1 MIHLHP
7 FLKKKLNKSKNIPS
21 RFSRLQFS
29 FRIAGRYLFSKK
41 SHNAINVIS
50 GISSAGVAIGTIALV
65 IVLSIFNGFE
75 LLFSDL
81 FSAFDPDLQI
91 TLKQGKQFSIDTPEF
106 ELVRKSKGVAVFTE
120 TIEAN
125 ALLRYK
131 EKQMPVLVK
140 GVSDDFK
147 SMTRIDSI
155 LFDGEFVLH
164 DGAFERSV
172 VGAGIA
178 ATLGLSAYAIDPL
191 YIYAPKRTS
200 NINLLRPDQSFN
212 QSGTFISGIF
222 SVQQN
227 EYDNQYVL
235 VSIALARELFE
246 YPTDGVSAV
255 ELKLLP
261 FADTQKV
268 KKELQNLLG
277 THFSVKDR
285 YEQQEGYFKIMQIE
299 KWITYLILSFIL
311 LIASFNII
319 GSLSMLIIDKKEDI
333 LTLRNLGADQKLI
346 RQIFLLE
353 GWMISAVGAIFGIT
367 IGTIL
372 SFLQEKIGFIKLGPG
387 FIVENYPVVIQ
398 FSDIL
403 LVLITVL
410 ALGFLAALYPARYIR
425 SNTNK
430 TA

>member
-1 MIHLHP
+1 M
-7 FLKKKLNKSKNIPS
+7 K
-21 RFSRLQFS
+21 FSL
-29 FRIAGRYLFSKK
+29 RIAGRYLFSKK

-50 GISSAGVAIGTIALV
+50 GISSAGVAVGTIALV
-65 IVLSIFNGFE
+65 VVLSIFNGFE

-91 TLKQGKQFSIDTPEF
+91 SLKQGKQFSIDTPEF
-106 ELVRKSKGVAVFTE
+106 EAVKKSEGIAVFTE
-120 TIEAN
+120 VVEEN

-147 SMTRIDSI
+147 QMTRIDSI
-155 LFDGEFVLH
+155 MFDGEFMLY

-200 NINLLRPDQSFN
+200 KINLLRPDQSFN

-235 VSIALARELFE
+235 VSLDLAQALFE
-246 YPTDGVSAV
+246 YQANEVSAV
-255 ELKLLP
+255 ELRLLP

-268 KKELQNLLG
+268 KNDLQKLLG
-277 THFSVKDR
+277 DEFSVKDR
-285 YEQQEGYFKIMQIE
+285 YEQQEAYFKIMQVE

-333 LTLRNLGADQKLI
+333 ITLRNLGADQKLI

-353 GWMISAVGAIFGIT
+353 GWMISAVGAVVGII

-403 LVLITVL
+403 LVFFTVL
-410 ALGFLAALYPARYIR
+410 VMGFFAAWYPVRYIR
-425 SNTNK
+425 SDYK
-430 TA
+430 

>member
-1 MIHLHP
+1 L
-7 FLKKKLNKSKNIPS
+7 
-21 RFSRLQFS
+21 SRLKFS
-29 FRIAGRYLFSKK
+29 LRIAGRYLFSKK

-65 IVLSIFNGFE
+65 VVLSIFNGFE

-106 ELVRKSKGVAVFTE
+106 EAVKKSEGIAVFTE
-120 TIEAN
+120 VVEEN

-147 SMTRIDSI
+147 QMTRIDSI
-155 LFDGEFVLH
+155 MFDGEFMLY

-178 ATLGLSAYAIDPL
+178 VTLGLNAYAIDPL

-200 NINLLRPDQSFN
+200 KINLLRPDQSFN

-235 VSIALARELFE
+235 VSLDLARALFE
-246 YPTDGVSAV
+246 YQVNDVSAV

-261 FADTQKV
+261 SANAQKV
-268 KKELQNLLG
+268 KNELQKLLG
-277 THFSVKDR
+277 DEFFVKDR
-285 YEQQEGYFKIMQIE
+285 YEQQEAYFKIMQVE

-333 LTLRNLGADQKLI
+333 ITLRNLGADQKLI
-346 RQIFLLE
+346 RQIFLFE
-353 GWMISAVGAIFGIT
+353 GWMISAVGAVVGII

-387 FIVENYPVVIQ
+387 FIIENYPVVIQ

-403 LVLITVL
+403 LVFFTVL
-410 ALGFLAALYPARYIR
+410 ALGFFAAWYPVRYIR
-425 SNTNK
+425 SDINNTL
-430 TA
+430 

>member
-1 MIHLHP
+1 MG
-7 FLKKKLNKSKNIPS
+7 KYKNI
-21 RFSRLQFS
+21 RIGFSKLKFS
-29 FRIAGRYLFSKK
+29 LRIAGRYLFSKK

-65 IVLSIFNGFE
+65 VVLSIFNGFE

-91 TLKQGKQFSIDTPEF
+91 ALKQGKQFSIDTPEF
-106 ELVRKSKGVAVFTE
+106 EAVKKLEGIAVFTE
-120 TIEAN
+120 VVEEN

-147 SMTRIDSI
+147 QMTRIDSI
-155 LFDGEFVLH
+155 MFDGEFLLY

-200 NINLLRPDQSFN
+200 KINLLRPDQSFN

-235 VSIALARELFE
+235 VSLNLARALFE
-246 YPTDGVSAV
+246 YQANDVSAV

-268 KKELQNLLG
+268 KNELQKLLG
-277 THFSVKDR
+277 DEFSVKDR
-285 YEQQEGYFKIMQIE
+285 YEQQEAYFKIMQIE

-333 LTLRNLGADQKLI
+333 ITLRNLGADQKLI

-353 GWMISAVGAIFGIT
+353 GWMISAVGAVLGII

-403 LVLITVL
+403 LVFFTVL
-410 ALGFLAALYPARYIR
+410 ALGFFAAWYPVRYIR
-425 SNTNK
+425 SNINK
-430 TA
+430 TL

>member
-1 MIHLHP
+1 M
-7 FLKKKLNKSKNIPS
+7 K
-21 RFSRLQFS
+21 FSL
-29 FRIAGRYLFSKK
+29 RIAGRYLFSKK

-50 GISSAGVAIGTIALV
+50 GISSAGVAVGTIALV
-65 IVLSIFNGFE
+65 VVLSIFNGFE

-91 TLKQGKQFSIDTPEF
+91 SLKQGKQFSIDTPEF
-106 ELVRKSKGVAVFTE
+106 EAVKKSEGIAVFTE
-120 TIEAN
+120 VVEEN

-147 SMTRIDSI
+147 QMTRIDSI
-155 LFDGEFVLH
+155 MFDGEFMLY

-200 NINLLRPDQSFN
+200 KINLLRPDQSFN

-235 VSIALARELFE
+235 VSLDLAQALFE
-246 YPTDGVSAV
+246 YQANEVSAV

-268 KKELQNLLG
+268 KNDLQKLLG
-277 THFSVKDR
+277 DEFSVKDR
-285 YEQQEGYFKIMQIE
+285 YEQQEAYFKIMQVE

-333 LTLRNLGADQKLI
+333 ITLRNLGADQKLI

-353 GWMISAVGAIFGIT
+353 GWMISAVGAVVGII

-403 LVLITVL
+403 LVFFTVL
-410 ALGFLAALYPARYIR
+410 VMGFFAAWYPVRYIR
-425 SNTNK
+425 SDYK
-430 TA
+430 

>member
-1 MIHLHP
+1 MGEYR
-7 FLKKKLNKSKNIPS
+7 NIRNS
-21 RFSRLQFS
+21 LSRLKFS
-29 FRIAGRYLFSKK
+29 LRIAGRYLFSKK

-65 IVLSIFNGFE
+65 VVLSIFNGFE

-106 ELVRKSKGVAVFTE
+106 EAVKKSEGIAVFTE
-120 TIEAN
+120 VVEEN

-147 SMTRIDSI
+147 QMTRIDSI
-155 LFDGEFVLH
+155 MFDGEFMLY

-178 ATLGLSAYAIDPL
+178 VTLGLNAYAIDPL

-200 NINLLRPDQSFN
+200 KINLLRPDQSFN

-235 VSIALARELFE
+235 VSLDLARALFE
-246 YPTDGVSAV
+246 YQVNDVSAV

-261 FADTQKV
+261 SANAQKV
-268 KKELQNLLG
+268 KNELQKLLG
-277 THFSVKDR
+277 DEFFVKDR
-285 YEQQEGYFKIMQIE
+285 YEQQEAYFKIMQVE

-333 LTLRNLGADQKLI
+333 ITLRNLGADQKLI
-346 RQIFLLE
+346 RQIFLFE
-353 GWMISAVGAIFGIT
+353 GWMISAVGAVVGII

-387 FIVENYPVVIQ
+387 FIIENYPVVIQ

-403 LVLITVL
+403 LVFFTVL
-410 ALGFLAALYPARYIR
+410 ALGFFAAWYPVRYIR
-425 SNTNK
+425 SDINNTL
-430 TA
+430 

>member
-1 MIHLHP
+1 M
-7 FLKKKLNKSKNIPS
+7 
-21 RFSRLQFS
+21 
-29 FRIAGRYLFSKK
+29 
-41 SHNAINVIS
+41 IS
-50 GISSAGVAIGTIALV
+50 GISSAGVAIGTVALV
-65 IVLSIFNGFE
+65 VVLSIFNGFE

-91 TLKQGKQFSIDTPEF
+91 SLKQGKQFSIDTPEF
-106 ELVRKSKGVAVFTE
+106 EAVKKLEGIAVFTE
-120 TIEAN
+120 VVEEN

-147 SMTRIDSI
+147 QMTRIDSI
-155 LFDGEFVLH
+155 MFDGEFVLY

-200 NINLLRPDQSFN
+200 KINLLRPDQSFN

-235 VSIALARELFE
+235 VSLNLARALFE
-246 YPTDGVSAV
+246 YQADDVSAV

-268 KKELQNLLG
+268 KNELQKLLG
-277 THFSVKDR
+277 DEFSVKDR
-285 YEQQEGYFKIMQIE
+285 YEQQEAYFKIMQLE

-333 LTLRNLGADQKLI
+333 ITLRNLGADQKLI

-353 GWMISAVGAIFGIT
+353 GWMISAVGAVIGII

-372 SFLQEKIGFIKLGPG
+372 SLLQEKIGFIKLGPG

-403 LVLITVL
+403 LVFFTVL
-410 ALGFLAALYPARYIR
+410 ALGFFAAWYPVRYIR
-425 SNTNK
+425 SNINK
-430 TA
+430 TV